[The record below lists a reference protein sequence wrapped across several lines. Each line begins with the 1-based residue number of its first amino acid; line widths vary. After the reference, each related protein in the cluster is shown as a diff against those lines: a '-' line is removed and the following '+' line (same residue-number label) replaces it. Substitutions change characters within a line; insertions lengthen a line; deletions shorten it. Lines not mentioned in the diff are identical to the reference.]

1 MLKRITWF
9 WPYKSRRRKDIFT
22 NYYFIKAEYYHI
34 LSNSYEVIEEGE
46 ITYEIKEGFLKE
58 VVIKL

>member
-9 WPYKSRRRKDIFT
+9 WSYKSRRRKDIFT

>member
-9 WPYKSRRRKDIFT
+9 WSYKSRRRKDIFT

-46 ITYEIKEGFLKE
+46 ITYKIKEGFLKE